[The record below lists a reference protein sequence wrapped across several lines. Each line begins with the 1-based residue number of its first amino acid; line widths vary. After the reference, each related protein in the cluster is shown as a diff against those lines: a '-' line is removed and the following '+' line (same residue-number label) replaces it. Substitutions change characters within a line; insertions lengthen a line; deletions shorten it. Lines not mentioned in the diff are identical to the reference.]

1 MARQLGTLTIDLI
14 AKIGGFVKGMTDAE
28 RAADRKSREM
38 EQKLKARAQS
48 VEKAWA
54 GIGTVLTATIAGIS
68 VTGAVQGVVN
78 LAKETANAAKE
89 VETLSRISGT
99 STTRFQELAYGA
111 QQVGVSGEKMADI
124 FKDVQDKFG
133 DFAQTG
139 GGEMKD
145 FFEKI
150 APKVGVTIDQ
160 FRKLSGA
167 DALQLYYNSLA
178 KANLSQQDMVFYLE
192 AVAND
197 ATALQ
202 PLLQNNG
209 KAWNE
214 LAAEAQKYGLVLDKD
229 ALKAS
234 AAYRDETRKL
244 EANLQGIKNAVAV
257 EVLPSLTQLNSQLAD
272 ENTRQ
277 AFATL
282 MSWVVDLTSVLV
294 KASANIVA
302 FINTKNKL
310 GAFLG
315 TDDFGKMKA
324 SASEASAHVERLT
337 GTLERH
343 QEALS
348 RDPGNARLQRNVSK
362 TRALLFQA
370 QNAAVDASDAL
381 KNWANQK
388 DVQVPKVE
396 LPEPPKPKGPYSPV
410 TPPKSDGGKGKSQA
424 EKDQEAAEKFLQS
437 LRDQAFKIEERS
449 AYEQLFY
456 DIQSKSLKLSESQ
469 LSKATGLATAID
481 MSKEAERQRAVEVE
495 RSNVLYEA
503 QNRLIA
509 KEQQLQLELL
519 TYGMG
524 DKTAAELREKI
535 SLMQQHQAELRK
547 LQQDQASAV
556 IGADTEKERQRIQAA
571 FAERIQITQTAQQQE
586 LQLYEDFLQQKRERE
601 GNWLL
606 GAQSGLATYLE
617 NARDMY
623 SQAQGIASRA
633 FTGMEDMLVNFVKTG
648 KMDVG
653 SLFASIGE
661 EVLRMLIRM
670 GIQMV
675 ANKLLGD
682 TLQAAGVATS
692 VAAGAA
698 TAAAWAPAAAMAS
711 LASFGANAA
720 PASAGIASTVALS
733 QGLAMIPGF
742 DEGGYTGPGARL
754 QIAGWVHAGEGVLN
768 QDDMAALGG
777 PAAFEAFRRGLH
789 GMPGYANG
797 GVVGAPRIATRADYA
812 AQLAGSA
819 PIVNVIEDA
828 SKAGQIEQTQNA
840 DGSYSTNV
848 FVRNIRSGGEE
859 ALALETTYGLTRR
872 GR

>member
-167 DALQLYYNSLA
+167 DALQLYYNSLS

-209 KAWNE
+209 KAWSE
-214 LAAEAQKYGLVLDKD
+214 LAAEAQKYGLVLNQD
-229 ALKAS
+229 ALAAS

-257 EVLPSLTQLNSQLAD
+257 EVLPALTQLNSQLAD
-272 ENTRQ
+272 ESTRQ

-282 MSWVVDLTSVLV
+282 MSWVVDLTNVVV

-310 GAFLG
+310 GALLG

-348 RDPGNARLQRNVSK
+348 RDPGNSRLQRNVSK
-362 TRALLFQA
+362 TRDLLFQA

-410 TPPKSDGGKGKSQA
+410 TPPKPDGGKGKSQA
-424 EKDQEAAEKFLQS
+424 EKDQEAADKFLQS

-524 DKTAAELREKI
+524 DKSAAELREKI

-571 FAERIQITQTAQQQE
+571 FAERIRITQTVQQQE
-586 LQLYEDFLQQKRERE
+586 LQLYEDFLAQKRQKESD
-601 GNWLL
+601 WAA
-606 GAQSGLATYLE
+606 GAASALNTYLE
-617 NARDMY
+617 NARDVY
-623 SQAQGIASRA
+623 SQTEDIAAKAFGGIADDLTDA
-633 FTGMEDMLVNFVKTG
+633 VMTG
-648 KMDVG
+648 KLSFSDLASSVIKDLIRMAIQASIAKAAMSFLGFFGFADGGVVG
-653 SLFASIGE
+653 GVASIG
-661 EVLRMLIRM
+661 
-670 GIQMV
+670 
-675 ANKLLGD
+675 
-682 TLQAAGVATS
+682 
-692 VAAGAA
+692 
-698 TAAAWAPAAAMAS
+698 
-711 LASFGANAA
+711 ASFG
-720 PASAGIASTVALS
+720 L
-733 QGLAMIPGF
+733 F
-742 DEGGYTGPGARL
+742 DGGGYTGPGGKY
-754 QIAGWVHAGEGVLN
+754 QPAGIVHAGEGVLS
-768 QDDMAALGG
+768 QEDMAALGG

-840 DGSYSTNV
+840 DGGYTTNV
-848 FVRNIRSGGEE
+848 FVRNIRNGGEE

>member
-28 RAADRKSREM
+28 RAADRKTRDIER
-38 EQKLKARAQS
+38 KLKAGAEA
-48 VEKAWA
+48 VEKAWT
-54 GIGTVLTATIAGIS
+54 GIGVVLTATLAGIS
-68 VTGAVQGVVN
+68 VGSVFSKVITESRNAEQEQALLAAALKSTGNQAGYSQDRLNEMADAMESVTTISAGDFNQAQTVLLGFTNIVGEQLPKALKIAADYSIRTGADMKSAAETMGRALDVPSAGMSSLQKQGF
-78 LAKETANAAKE
+78 KFSESQIEAAKQLE
-89 VETLSRISGT
+89 ETGRIAEAQQIVFDALEETYGGAAEAARDTFGGALDGLRNTLNGVLTGDEGSLAEAKKAVNELSETLSSQ
-99 STTRFQELAYGA
+99 STKDAFAQLTKWVFDLASALVTATTHFINFGKFVGETFAKAIHGSADPIERLGESIKDAQVELAALNKELARPQKFAAG
-111 QQVGVSGEKMADI
+111 SGYDSREELIK
-124 FKDVQDKFG
+124 
-133 DFAQTG
+133 
-139 GGEMKD
+139 
-145 FFEKI
+145 
-150 APKVGVTIDQ
+150 
-160 FRKLSGA
+160 RR
-167 DALQLYYNSLA
+167 DALQKQVNA
-178 KANLSQQDMVFYLE
+178 MQKSQQDFIRL
-192 AVAND
+192 ANNPPPI
-197 ATALQ
+197 AAPSTAPDMTPRTVGPVKLKDGDKKSST
-202 PLLQNNG
+202 G
-209 KAWNE
+209 K
-214 LAAEAQKYGLVLDKD
+214 
-229 ALKAS
+229 
-234 AAYRDETRKL
+234 T
-244 EANLQGIKNAVAV
+244 
-257 EVLPSLTQLNSQLAD
+257 
-272 ENTRQ
+272 
-277 AFATL
+277 
-282 MSWVVDLTSVLV
+282 
-294 KASANIVA
+294 
-302 FINTKNKL
+302 
-310 GAFLG
+310 
-315 TDDFGKMKA
+315 
-324 SASEASAHVERLT
+324 
-337 GTLERH
+337 
-343 QEALS
+343 
-348 RDPGNARLQRNVSK
+348 
-362 TRALLFQA
+362 QA
-370 QNAAVDASDAL
+370 Q
-381 KNWANQK
+381 
-388 DVQVPKVE
+388 
-396 LPEPPKPKGPYSPV
+396 
-410 TPPKSDGGKGKSQA
+410 
-424 EKDQEAAEKFLQS
+424 KDQEAAEKFLQT
-437 LRDQAFKIEERS
+437 LRDQAFKIEQKS

-456 DIQSKSLKLSESQ
+456 DIQSKGVKLSTEQ
-469 LSKATGLATAID
+469 LDSAIGLVTAID
-481 MSKEAERQRAVEVE
+481 MAKEAELTRAAAVE
-495 RSNVLYEA
+495 RNNVLYEQ

-524 DKTAAELREKI
+524 DKSAAELREKI

-571 FAERIQITQTAQQQE
+571 FAERIRITQTAQQQE

-633 FTGMEDMLVNFVKTG
+633 FTGMEDLLVNFVKTG
-648 KMDVG
+648 KMDVR

-742 DEGGYTGPGARL
+742 DQGGYTGPGARL

-840 DGSYSTNV
+840 DGSYTTNV
-848 FVRNIRSGGEE
+848 FVRNIRNGGEE

>member
-38 EQKLKARAQS
+38 EQKLKARAEA
-48 VEKAWA
+48 VEKAWT
-54 GIGTVLTATIAGIS
+54 GIGVVLTATLAGIS
-68 VTGAVQGVVN
+68 VGSVFSKIVTESRNAEQEQALLAAALKSTGNQAGYSQDRLNEMAGAMESVTTISAGEFNQAQTVLLGFTNIVGEQLPKALKIAADYSIRTGADMKSAAETMGRALDVPSAGMSSLQKQGF
-78 LAKETANAAKE
+78 KFSESQIEAAKKLE
-89 VETLSRISGT
+89 ETGRIAEAQQIVFDALEETYGGAAEAARDTFGGALDGLRNTLNGLLTGDDGSLTEAKKAVNELSEALSSQ
-99 STTRFQELAYGA
+99 STKDAFAQLTKWVFDLATALVTATTHFINFGKFVGETFAKALHGSADPIERLGESIKDAQVELAALNKEIERPG
-111 QQVGVSGEKMADI
+111 
-124 FKDVQDKFG
+124 KFVAG
-133 DFAQTG
+133 NGYDSPEALKQ
-139 GGEMKD
+139 
-145 FFEKI
+145 
-150 APKVGVTIDQ
+150 
-160 FRKLSGA
+160 RR
-167 DALQLYYNSLA
+167 DALDKQI
-178 KANLSQQDMVFYLE
+178 KAMQKSQQDFIRL
-192 AVAND
+192 ANNPPPI
-197 ATALQ
+197 ATPTA
-202 PLLQNNG
+202 PDMTPRTVGPVN
-209 KAWNE
+209 
-214 LAAEAQKYGLVLDKD
+214 
-229 ALKAS
+229 LK
-234 AAYRDETRKL
+234 
-244 EANLQGIKNAVAV
+244 
-257 EVLPSLTQLNSQLAD
+257 
-272 ENTRQ
+272 
-277 AFATL
+277 
-282 MSWVVDLTSVLV
+282 
-294 KASANIVA
+294 
-302 FINTKNKL
+302 
-310 GAFLG
+310 
-315 TDDFGKMKA
+315 
-324 SASEASAHVERLT
+324 
-337 GTLERH
+337 
-343 QEALS
+343 
-348 RDPGNARLQRNVSK
+348 
-362 TRALLFQA
+362 
-370 QNAAVDASDAL
+370 
-381 KNWANQK
+381 
-388 DVQVPKVE
+388 
-396 LPEPPKPKGPYSPV
+396 
-410 TPPKSDGGKGKSQA
+410 DGGKKSSTGKTQA
-424 EKDQEAAEKFLQS
+424 QKDQEAAEKFLQT
-437 LRDQAFKIEERS
+437 LRDQVFKIEQKS

-456 DIQSKSLKLSESQ
+456 DIQSKGVKLSTEQ
-469 LSKATGLATAID
+469 LDSAIGLATAID
-481 MSKEAERQRAVEVE
+481 MAKEAELTRAAAVE
-495 RSNVLYEA
+495 RNNVLYEQ

-524 DKTAAELREKI
+524 DKSAAELREKI

-571 FAERIQITQTAQQQE
+571 FAERIRITQTAQQQE

-617 NARDMY
+617 NARDIY

-742 DEGGYTGPGARL
+742 DGGGYTGPGARL

-777 PAAFEAFRRGLH
+777 PAAFEAFRRSLH
-789 GMPGYANG
+789 SMPGYANG

-828 SKAGQIEQTQNA
+828 SKAGQVEQTQNA
-840 DGSYSTNV
+840 DGSYTTNM
-848 FVRNIRSGGEE
+848 FVRNIRNGGEE
-859 ALALETTYGLTRR
+859 ALALETTYGLVRR

>member
-54 GIGTVLTATIAGIS
+54 GIGSVLTATIAGIS

-214 LAAEAQKYGLVLDKD
+214 LAAEAQKYGLVLDQD

-257 EVLPSLTQLNSQLAD
+257 EVLPALTQLNSQLAD
-272 ENTRQ
+272 ESTRQ

-282 MSWVVDLTSVLV
+282 MSWVVDLTNVVV

-310 GAFLG
+310 GALLG

-362 TRALLFQA
+362 TRDLLFQA

-410 TPPKSDGGKGKSQA
+410 TPPKPDGGKGKSQA

-524 DKTAAELREKI
+524 DKSAAELREKI

-571 FAERIQITQTAQQQE
+571 FAERIRITQTAQQQE

-742 DEGGYTGPGARL
+742 DQGGYTGPGARL

-840 DGSYSTNV
+840 DGSYTTNV
-848 FVRNIRSGGEE
+848 FVRNIRNGGEE

>member
-48 VEKAWA
+48 VEKAWT

-68 VTGAVQGVVN
+68 VTGTIKGVVN
-78 LAKETANAAKE
+78 LAKETAAAAKE

-167 DALQLYYNSLA
+167 DALQLYYNSLS

-214 LAAEAQKYGLVLDKD
+214 LAAEAQKYGLVLDQD

-310 GAFLG
+310 GALLG

-362 TRALLFQA
+362 TRDLLFQA

-410 TPPKSDGGKGKSQA
+410 TPPKPDGGKGKSQA

-524 DKTAAELREKI
+524 DKSAAELREKI

-571 FAERIQITQTAQQQE
+571 FAERIRITQAAQQQE

-623 SQAQGIASRA
+623 SQAQGVASRA

-661 EVLRMLIRM
+661 EVVRMLVRM
-670 GIQMV
+670 GVQMV
-675 ANKLLGD
+675 ANKLLGE

-698 TAAAWAPAAAMAS
+698 TAAAWAPAATMAS
-711 LASFGANAA
+711 LASFGGNAA
-720 PASAGIASTVALS
+720 GATAGIAAASAAISGLLS
-733 QGLAMIPGF
+733 GGF
-742 DEGGYTGPGARL
+742 SEGGYTGPGGKY
-754 QIAGWVHAGEGVLN
+754 QPAGIVHAGEGVLS

-840 DGSYSTNV
+840 DGSYTTNV
-848 FVRNIRSGGEE
+848 FVRNIRNGGEE